1 MSGLSCFY
9 LRLAHTHAPGA
20 ERWCVVTDDGGV
32 VDRGAGCVE
41 SHRQANPAGLASTA
55 GLPAGHTICGGRR
68 NAPWLLSQ
76 RSWQCTTCER
86 PATRL
91 SKMMG
96 LLDSDDSLSVEAINV
111 VPCLPS
117 CDNERCWLTNTD
129 ACYQMARGLRNIGST
144 GTMSHIQSCE
154 HCEKTTLFYTEDKS
168 TKFKN
173 CSRCLRVKYWCVLC
187 PLDTYCH
194 DCPST
199 LE

>member
-1 MSGLSCFY
+1 
-9 LRLAHTHAPGA
+9 
-20 ERWCVVTDDGGV
+20 
-32 VDRGAGCVE
+32 
-41 SHRQANPAGLASTA
+41 
-55 GLPAGHTICGGRR
+55 
-68 NAPWLLSQ
+68 
-76 RSWQCTTCER
+76 
-86 PATRL
+86 
-91 SKMMG
+91 MMG